1 MLFIL
6 SSFRSCGRGLT
17 RICLIWENDGGSGWD
32 GAKKGRESIPQTHV
46 CTVEGGRGRGH
57 VFMWVSKARWLSF
70 RNAGIARSATA
81 LNRAHFVDD
90 LSFALLS
97 LSLSLSLS
105 TRARLPSCVAA
116 ATATAGYVCV
126 FVASFREEAG
136 AECEAKR
143 DYIDALTLAL
153 AHKWTRTSLN
163 IWQRFSFFPLPLS
176 HQRTQPPRR
185 GVDASLTS
193 CRNSSG

>member
-90 LSFALLS
+90 LSFAHLS
-97 LSLSLSLS
+97 LSLSLSRLE
-105 TRARLPSCVAA
+105 RDCHHVWWRRRRRRDMYAYLLLHFVKKRVRNARPKE
-116 ATATAGYVCV
+116 TT
-126 FVASFREEAG
+126 
-136 AECEAKR
+136 
-143 DYIDALTLAL
+143 
-153 AHKWTRTSLN
+153 
-163 IWQRFSFFPLPLS
+163 
-176 HQRTQPPRR
+176 
-185 GVDASLTS
+185 
-193 CRNSSG
+193 